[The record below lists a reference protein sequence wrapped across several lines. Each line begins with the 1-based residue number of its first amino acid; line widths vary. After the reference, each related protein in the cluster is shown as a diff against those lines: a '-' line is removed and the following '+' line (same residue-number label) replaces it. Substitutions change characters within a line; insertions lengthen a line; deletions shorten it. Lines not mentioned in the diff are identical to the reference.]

1 MPEER
6 SRHGY
11 RLKAQLLS
19 AAGRSSKVI
28 RDREAI
34 EAVIEVPEAGS
45 LVLSVDAGGAYS
57 LRRYRE
63 GDDGRSAEDVLAF
76 GVMGEE

>member
-6 SRHGY
+6 RHDD
-11 RLKAQLLS
+11 RLKAQLRS
-19 AAGRSSKVI
+19 ASGRTSKVI

-34 EAVIEVPEAGS
+34 EAVVEVPEAGT

-57 LRRYRE
+57 LRRLGKSDE
-63 GDDGRSAEDVLAF
+63 PSAENVLAI
-76 GVMGEE
+76 GVMRDD